1 MTLPRNFQDELEQIQ
16 RTISHVDGW
25 LTDRELSFLALVA
38 ACPTTEGTILEIGS
52 YRGRSTIVL
61 ARAAALTAQ
70 RTIVAVDPL
79 PDEGPLARDA
89 HGKWTARALLDAN
102 LDQAGVLDQ
111 VEFHQCSSYELAPQ
125 WTAPLRLLWI
135 DGDHRYAS
143 TKQDF
148 DLFAPYLAD
157 GAILAMH
164 DVLSR
169 YDGCIRVFTE
179 EVLESPHFGATG
191 LCGSIGWAQFWSDPA
206 RAERHRRGNAQLGAR
221 LRPLIPYHC
230 AAEDPQGLAK
240 LRYQLLRAQVPHRKV
255 VPATW
260 LRSVALAG

>member
-1 MTLPRNFQDELEQIQ
+1 MTLPKGFQDELQRIQ
-16 RTISHVDGW
+16 QAVCHVDGW
-25 LTDRELSFLALVA
+25 LTDRELSFLALAA

-61 ARAAALTAQ
+61 ARAAALTSQ
-70 RTIVAVDPL
+70 PQIVAVDPL
-79 PDEGPLARDA
+79 PNEGPLARDPN
-89 HGKWTARALLDAN
+89 GKWTARALLDLN
-102 LDQAGVLDQ
+102 LEQAGVLTA
-111 VEFHQCSSYELAPQ
+111 VEFHQCSSYELAPR
-125 WTAPLRLLWI
+125 WTASLRLLWI

-179 EVLESPHFGATG
+179 DVLDSPHFGAAG
-191 LCGSIGWAQFWSDPA
+191 LCGSIGWAQYWEDPA
-206 RAERHRRGNAQLGAR
+206 RAQGHRQRNAQLQAR
-221 LRPLIPYHC
+221 LSPLIPYHC

-240 LRYQLLRAQVPHRKV
+240 LRYQLLRAQVPHRKI

-260 LRSVALAG
+260 LRTVALAG